1 MLSSRP
7 MRYPFRCTA
16 CGVEFVVSRPVS
28 EAGVDAFCPTD
39 GERAERIFTVPEM
52 NMHRPPSATPAPPS
66 SGYSHS
72 GHSHGPGTSHH
83 TH

>member
-1 MLSSRP
+1 

-16 CGVEFVVSRPVS
+16 CGLEFVVSRPAR
-28 EAGVDAFCPTD
+28 EAAVDAFCPTD
-39 GERAERIFTVPEM
+39 GAPAERVFTVPEM
-52 NMHRPPSATPAPPS
+52 SLHRLPATTPAPPS
-66 SGYSHS
+66 SGFSHS